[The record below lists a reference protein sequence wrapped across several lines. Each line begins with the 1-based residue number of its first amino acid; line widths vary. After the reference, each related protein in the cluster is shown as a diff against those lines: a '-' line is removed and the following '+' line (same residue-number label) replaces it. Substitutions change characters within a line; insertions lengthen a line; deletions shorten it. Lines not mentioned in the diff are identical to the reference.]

1 MMFTFL
7 NPNTPSSSVI
17 SFVRTLGILFFA
29 SALVVFG
36 QPKSVIGAITAI
48 DAAKGELTVKTDPG
62 EVFEVKVAV
71 DLQVKQVQP
80 GERDLTKAQIVAL
93 AGLANGDRVLVRG
106 ALTEKTV
113 MANSLIVIS
122 ARDIKKRDDLER
134 LEWTKRGMV
143 GVVDAIDAAK
153 GEVTLKTQSMSG
165 PKPITVAFSEKTVY
179 KRYAPDSIKFSDA
192 RDATMKELKKGD
204 QLRVLGDKNVDGSRI
219 TAERAVFG
227 SFRTVAGTVT
237 AVDVATGEVRIKD
250 LQSGKAMLIRIK
262 SDSQIKKMPNFGG
275 MGMMGGGPPLGAH
288 GTEGAGGARPGAPPS
303 GGPAAG
309 GPPTGGP
316 PAGGRAGSGMG
327 VGGGMGAGGG
337 MMRPGGGAPDMAAM
351 LERMPL
357 AKIEDI
363 KVGESV
369 VVSSTVGAK
378 SDEITA
384 ITLLA
389 NADMIIAM
397 AQRQGAA
404 AGGPAGGMG
413 GGLSLS
419 GGDMGMGMISM
430 Q

>member
-7 NPNTPSSSVI
+7 NPGRPDSNVYPI
-17 SFVRTLGILFFA
+17 VRTLGILFFA
-29 SALVVFG
+29 SALALLG

-48 DAAKGELTVKTDPG
+48 DAVKGELTVKTDPG

-71 DLQVKQVQP
+71 DLPVKQVQP
-80 GERDLTKAQIVAL
+80 GERDLTKAQLVAL

-106 ALTEKTV
+106 ALTGTTV
-113 MANSLIVIS
+113 VANSLVVIS
-122 ARDIKKRDDLER
+122 ARDIKKRDDQEH
-134 LEWTKRGMV
+134 LEWAKRGMV
-143 GVVDAIDAAK
+143 GVVDAVDAAK
-153 GEVTLKTQSMSG
+153 GEVTIKTQSMSG
-165 PKPITVAFSEKTVY
+165 PKPVTVMFSGKTVY
-179 KRYAPDSIKFSDA
+179 KRYAPDSIKFSEA
-192 RDATMKELKKGD
+192 KDATMKDLKKGD
-204 QLRVLGDKNVDGSRI
+204 QLRVLGDKNDDASRI

-227 SFRTVAGTVT
+227 SFRTLAGTVT
-237 AVDVATGEVRIKD
+237 AVDVAAGEVRIKD

-262 SDSQIKKMPNFGG
+262 ADSQIKKVPNFA
-275 MGMMGGGPPLGAH
+275 GMMGGGPPGM
-288 GTEGAGGARPGAPPS
+288 
-303 GGPAAG
+303 GGPG
-309 GPPTGGP
+309 GGR
-316 PAGGRAGSGMG
+316 PAGGMG
-327 VGGGMGAGGG
+327 QGGGMGGG
-337 MMRPGGGAPDMAAM
+337 MRPGGGAPDMAAM

-357 AKIEDI
+357 ARIEDI

-389 NADMIIAM
+389 NADTIIAM

-404 AGGPAGGMG
+404 ASGAG

>member
-1 MMFTFL
+1 MKEFTFL
-7 NPNTPSSSVI
+7 YPDWSKSSVL
-17 SFVRTLGILFFA
+17 SSVRTLGILFFSFA
-29 SALVVFG
+29 MAAFG
-36 QPKSVIGAITAI
+36 QPKSVIGTITAI
-48 DAAKGELTVKTDPG
+48 DAVKGELTVKTDPG
-62 EVFEVKVAV
+62 ESFEVKVAV

-80 GERDLTKAQIVAL
+80 GERDLTKAQVVAL

-113 MANSLIVIS
+113 VANSLIVIS
-122 ARDIKKRDDLER
+122 ARDIKKRDDQER

-143 GVVDAIDAAK
+143 GVVDSVDAAK
-153 GEVTLKTQSMSG
+153 GEVTIKTQSMAG
-165 PKPITVAFSEKTVY
+165 PKPVIVALSEKTVY
-179 KRYAPDSIKFSDA
+179 KRYAPDSIKFSEA
-192 RDATMKELKKGD
+192 KDATMKDVKKGD
-204 QLRVLGDKNVDGSRI
+204 QLRVLGDKNDDASRI

-237 AVDVATGEVRIKD
+237 AVDVAAGEVKIKD

-262 SDSQIKKMPNFGG
+262 PDSQVKKMPN
-275 MGMMGGGPPLGAH
+275 MAGMM
-288 GTEGAGGARPGAPPS
+288 
-303 GGPAAG
+303 AG
-309 GPPTGGP
+309 GPPGMGGP
-316 PAGGRAGSGMG
+316 GGMPGGAGMRPGGATGAGAPGGGAPAGRPAGASGPGAGMG
-327 VGGGMGAGGG
+327 GG
-337 MMRPGGGAPDMAAM
+337 RPGGGAPDMAQM

-363 KVGESV
+363 KVGESI

-378 SDEITA
+378 ADELTA

-404 AGGPAGGMG
+404 AGGAPGGMG
-413 GGLSLS
+413 GLSLG
-419 GGDMGMGMISM
+419 GGDMGMGMIPM

>member
-1 MMFTFL
+1 MFTFL
-7 NPNTPSSSVI
+7 NPNAPRCIVSST
-17 SFVRTLGILFFA
+17 VRTLAILFFA
-29 SALVVFG
+29 LSLAVFG
-36 QPKSVIGAITAI
+36 QTPGGVKSVIGAITAI
-48 DAAKGELTVKTDPG
+48 DAVKGELTVKTDGG
-62 EVFEVKVAV
+62 EVFEVKAAV
-71 DLQVKQVQP
+71 DLPVQQIQP
-80 GERDLTKAQIVAL
+80 GERDLTKAQLVVL
-93 AGLANGDRVLVRG
+93 AGLAIGDRVRVRG

-113 MANSLIVIS
+113 VANSLIVIS
-122 ARDIKKRDDLER
+122 ARDMKKRDDLER

-143 GVVDAIDAAK
+143 GVVDAVDAAK
-153 GEVTLKTQSMSG
+153 GEVTLKTQSMTG
-165 PKPITVAFSEKTVY
+165 PRPITVAFSEKTVY

-192 RDATMKELKKGD
+192 KDATLRDLKKGD
-204 QLRVLGDKNVDGSRI
+204 QLRVLGDKNSDASRI
-219 TAERAVFG
+219 AAERAVFG

-237 AVDVATGEVRIKD
+237 AVDAATGEVRIKD

-262 SDSQIKKMPNFGG
+262 ADSQIKKMPT
-275 MGMMGGGPPLGAH
+275 GMMGGGPPGMGGPGGGRPAGA
-288 GTEGAGGARPGAPPS
+288 AGGPS
-303 GGPAAG
+303 TGNPAAG
-309 GPPTGGP
+309 GQRPGG
-316 PAGGRAGSGMG
+316 GGGT
-327 VGGGMGAGGG
+327 GGGMGGGAGGG
-337 MMRPGGGAPDMAAM
+337 MRPGGGAPDMAAM
-351 LERMPL
+351 LERMPV

-404 AGGPAGGMG
+404 AGATAG

>member
-7 NPNTPSSSVI
+7 NPTTPYSSVL
-17 SFVRTLGILFFA
+17 SLVRTLGILFFA
-29 SALVVFG
+29 SALAVFG
-36 QPKSVIGAITAI
+36 QTPGAAKSVIGAITAI
-48 DAAKGELTVKTDPG
+48 DAVKGELTVKTDGG

-71 DLQVKQVQP
+71 DLPVKQVQP
-80 GERDLTKAQIVAL
+80 GERDLTKAQLVAL

-106 ALTEKTV
+106 ALTGKTV
-113 MANSLIVIS
+113 VANSLIVIS
-122 ARDIKKRDDLER
+122 ARDIKKRDDQER
-134 LEWTKRGMV
+134 LEWTTRGMV
-143 GVVDAIDAAK
+143 GVVDAVDAAK

-165 PKPITVAFSEKTVY
+165 PHPITVAFSEKTVY

-192 RDATMKELKKGD
+192 KDATMKELKKGD
-204 QLRVLGDKNVDGSRI
+204 QLRVLGDKNGDASRI

-262 SDSQIKKMPNFGG
+262 ADSQIKKMPNFA
-275 MGMMGGGPPLGAH
+275 GMMGGGPP
-288 GTEGAGGARPGAPPS
+288 GT
-303 GGPAAG
+303 GGPG
-309 GPPTGGP
+309 GGRPGGP
-316 PAGGRAGSGMG
+316 PAGGQRPGGMPG
-327 VGGGMGAGGG
+327 AGMGAGGG
-337 MMRPGGGAPDMAAM
+337 MGGGMRPGGGAPDMAAM

-404 AGGPAGGMG
+404 AGGPGGAG

>member
-1 MMFTFL
+1 MFTFL
-7 NPNTPSSSVI
+7 NPIAPGCIVLSI
-17 SFVRTLGILFFA
+17 VRTLAILFFA
-29 SALVVFG
+29 SALAVFG
-36 QPKSVIGAITAI
+36 QTPGAAKSVIGAITAI
-48 DAAKGELTVKTDPG
+48 DAVKGELTVKTDGG
-62 EVFEVKVAV
+62 EVFEVKAAV
-71 DLQVKQVQP
+71 DLPVQQIQP
-80 GERDLTKAQIVAL
+80 GERDLTKAQLVAL
-93 AGLANGDRVLVRG
+93 AGLAIGDRVRVRG

-113 MANSLIVIS
+113 VANSLIVIS

-143 GVVDAIDAAK
+143 GVVDAVDAAK

-165 PKPITVAFSEKTVY
+165 PHLITVAFSEKTVY

-192 RDATMKELKKGD
+192 KDATMKDLKKGD
-204 QLRVLGDKNVDGSRI
+204 QLRVLGDKNGDASRI
-219 TAERAVFG
+219 AAERAVFG

-262 SDSQIKKMPNFGG
+262 ADSQIKKMPA
-275 MGMMGGGPPLGAH
+275 GMMGGGPPGM
-288 GTEGAGGARPGAPPS
+288 AGGRPAG
-303 GGPAAG
+303 AAG
-309 GPPTGGP
+309 GPPTGSPG
-316 PAGGRAGSGMG
+316 AGAQRPGASMG
-327 VGGGMGAGGG
+327 GGGGMGGG
-337 MMRPGGGAPDMAAM
+337 MRPGGGAAPDMAAM

-389 NADMIIAM
+389 NADTIIAM
-397 AQRQGAA
+397 AQRQSAA
-404 AGGPAGGMG
+404 AGATAG

>member
-7 NPNTPSSSVI
+7 NPTTPYSSVL

-29 SALVVFG
+29 SALIVFG

-48 DAAKGELTVKTDPG
+48 DAVKGELTVKTDLG

-71 DLQVKQVQP
+71 DLPVKQVQP

-113 MANSLIVIS
+113 VASSLIVIS
-122 ARDIKKRDDLER
+122 ARDIKKRDDQER
-134 LEWTKRGMV
+134 SEWTKRGVV
-143 GVVDAIDAAK
+143 GVVDAVDAAK

-165 PKPITVAFSEKTVY
+165 PKPITVAFGDKTVY

-204 QLRVLGDKNVDGSRI
+204 QLRVLGDKNDDASRI

-262 SDSQIKKMPNFGG
+262 SDSQIKKMPNFA
-275 MGMMGGGPPLGAH
+275 GMMGGGPPGM
-288 GTEGAGGARPGAPPS
+288 GGPGGGGPSAGGPSGRPGGPPS
-303 GGPAAG
+303 GVAGG
-309 GPPTGGP
+309 GPPSGVP
-316 PAGGRAGSGMG
+316 PAGGQRPGGMP
-327 VGGGMGAGGG
+327 GGGLGGG
-337 MMRPGGGAPDMAAM
+337 GMRPGGGAPDMAAM

>member
-1 MMFTFL
+1 MFTFL
-7 NPNTPSSSVI
+7 NPNTLYSSVL
-17 SFVRTLGILFFA
+17 SVVRTLGILFFA

-48 DAAKGELTVKTDPG
+48 DAVKGELTVKTDPG
-62 EVFEVKVAV
+62 EVFEVKAAV
-71 DLQVKQVQP
+71 DLPVQQIQP
-80 GERDLTKAQIVAL
+80 GERDLTKAQLVAL
-93 AGLANGDRVLVRG
+93 AGLAIGDRVRVRG
-106 ALTEKTV
+106 ALTEKTFV
-113 MANSLIVIS
+113 ANSLIVIS
-122 ARDIKKRDDLER
+122 ARDIKKRDDQER
-134 LEWTKRGMV
+134 LEWTKRGVV
-143 GVVDAIDAAK
+143 GVVDAVDAAK
-153 GEVTLKTQSMSG
+153 GEVTLKMQSMSG
-165 PKPITVAFSEKTVY
+165 PKPITVAFGDKTIY

-192 RDATMKELKKGD
+192 KDATMKELKKGD
-204 QLRVLGDKNVDGSRI
+204 QLRVLGDKNDDASRI

-262 SDSQIKKMPNFGG
+262 ADSQIKKMPNFAG
-275 MGMMGGGPPLGAH
+275 MGMMGGGPPGMS
-288 GTEGAGGARPGAPPS
+288 GAGMGGPGGGRPGGPPS
-303 GGPAAG
+303 GGPPSG
-309 GPPTGGP
+309 GSPAGGP
-316 PAGGRAGSGMG
+316 PAGGPPAGGQRP
-327 VGGGMGAGGG
+327 GGGMGGGG
-337 MMRPGGGAPDMAAM
+337 GMRPGGGAPDMAAM

-404 AGGPAGGMG
+404 AGGPGGMG